1 MRPYQKE
8 YIENMREIA
17 ALTARKDPEGMTLEE
32 YASRMRRDEAAA
44 WEKVGRNMA
53 LLREGLFHA
62 LDHLFEADGEELR
75 ELEEFASH
83 LMGGRETQ
91 DEGVFRLIHQ
101 ALLSLARQR
110 RDRRAMIR
118 ELYWLGMGRY
128 WLYSKLVC
136 LPLEAVEKYA
146 SRMRLCFTEAAAYL
160 KYFDEIEDTETRG
173 YILRSRANMSL
184 GGFKSPGE
192 KIRLVRETLC
202 VMQDA
207 SYRETEPDLP
217 WDRYLYMTHQQM
229 ASSVSYSKE
238 HVMSSEDMASIMESA
253 YIVYHRRLEEA
264 AAAGEPAPLRWAF
277 PYYAM
282 EYYCGIYDMDH
293 LMARVEKLLD
303 RADPADHSPEGMYGI
318 LSLPAFYCQYL
329 EQNPERIPARASYVE
344 ALYRRAMDYADAFPT
359 KEDEKL
365 SLYLRQLSFTYI
377 ETEGGVP
384 YGEYLQKLLLRFA
397 PEVYLHSR
405 MVGEAARAL
414 CGLIMEEEPS
424 FFDDVVK
431 FRRMDDPGA
440 KRRQVLEDAMTC
452 GLLHDVGKISFLE
465 LYTRTARQ
473 WFEEE
478 YEVTRLHTTAGHLLL
493 SERASTKRFAPIAL
507 GHHAWYDGS
516 NHGYPEEYR
525 RLECPCRQMVD
536 VIGLVDWLENVSHSA
551 QAYTGMEMGF
561 DEAVEEAISLE
572 GRRFSPMLTARLRD
586 KRVAALIRE
595 AFETGRSE
603 AYRRMYERGNDERIP
618 GAGQ

>member
-8 YIENMREIA
+8 YIENIREIA
-17 ALTARKDPEGMTLEE
+17 ALTARKDPDGLTLEAYE
-32 YASRMRRDEAAA
+32 ARMRRDEAAA
-44 WEKVGRNMA
+44 WEKVGRNMT
-53 LLREGLFHA
+53 LLREGLFST
-62 LDHLFEADGEELR
+62 LDHLFDADRETLE
-75 ELEEFASH
+75 ELEEFATH
-83 LMGGRETQ
+83 LMGGKETQ
-91 DEGVFRLIHQ
+91 DEGVFRLIHR
-101 ALLSLARQR
+101 ALLSLARQKG
-110 RDRRAMIR
+110 DRYGMIR
-118 ELYWLGMGRY
+118 ELYWLGMGYY
-128 WLYSKLVC
+128 WLYSKLVG
-136 LPLEAVEKYA
+136 LPLEVTEKYA
-146 SRMRLCFTEAAAYL
+146 NQMRLSFTEAAAYL
-160 KYFDEIEDTETRG
+160 KYFEEIEDTETRG
-173 YILRSRANMSL
+173 YMLRSRANMSL
-184 GGFKSPGE
+184 GSFKSSGE
-192 KIRLVRETLC
+192 KIRLVRDTLC
-202 VMQDA
+202 IMQDET
-207 SYRETEPDLP
+207 YRQTEPDLP
-217 WDRYLYMTHQQM
+217 WERYLYMTHQQM

-238 HVMSSEDMASIMESA
+238 QVMSPEDMAWIMESA
-253 YIVYHRRLEEA
+253 YIVYHQRLEEA
-264 AAAGEPAPLRWAF
+264 AASGGHTPLRWAF

-293 LMARVEKLLD
+293 LMARIEKLMD
-303 RADPADHSPEGMYGI
+303 QADPADVSPDGMYGI

-329 EQNPERIPARASYVE
+329 EQNPERIPAKASYLE
-344 ALYRRAMDYADAFPT
+344 GLYQRALEYAGRFPAQ
-359 KEDEKL
+359 EDEKL

-377 ETEGGVP
+377 ETQGGVP
-384 YGEYLQKLLLRFA
+384 YGVYLQKLLLRFA
-397 PEVYLHSR
+397 PEAYLHSR

-414 CGLIMEEEPS
+414 CGLIMEEEPT

-431 FRRMDDPGA
+431 FRQIDDPEA
-440 KRRQVLEDAMTC
+440 KRRQVLDDAMTC

-465 LYTRTARQ
+465 LYSRTARQ

-516 NHGYPEEYR
+516 SHGYPEAYR

-586 KRVAALIRE
+586 KQVAALIWD
-595 AFETGRSE
+595 AFERGRKE
-603 AYRRMYERGNDERIP
+603 AYRRMYYQKDD
-618 GAGQ
+618 

>member
-8 YIENMREIA
+8 YIENIREIA
-17 ALTARKDPEGMTLEE
+17 ALTARKDPDGLTLEAYE
-32 YASRMRRDEAAA
+32 ARMRRDEAAA
-44 WEKVGRNMA
+44 WEKVGRNMT
-53 LLREGLFHA
+53 LLREGLFST
-62 LDHLFEADGEELR
+62 LDHLFDADRKTLE
-75 ELEEFASH
+75 ELEEFATH
-83 LMGGRETQ
+83 LMGGKETQ
-91 DEGVFRLIHQ
+91 DEGVFRLIHR
-101 ALLSLARQR
+101 ALLSLARQKG
-110 RDRRAMIR
+110 DRYGMIR
-118 ELYWLGMGRY
+118 ELYWLGMGYY
-128 WLYSKLVC
+128 WLYSKLVG
-136 LPLEAVEKYA
+136 LPLEVTEKYA
-146 SRMRLCFTEAAAYL
+146 NQMRLSFTEAAAYL
-160 KYFDEIEDTETRG
+160 KYFEEIEDTETRG
-173 YILRSRANMSL
+173 YMLRSRANMSL
-184 GGFKSPGE
+184 GSFKSSGE
-192 KIRLVRETLC
+192 KIRLVRDTLC
-202 VMQDA
+202 IMQDET
-207 SYRETEPDLP
+207 YRQTEPDLP
-217 WDRYLYMTHQQM
+217 WERYLYMTHQQM

-238 HVMSSEDMASIMESA
+238 QVMSPEDMAWIMESA
-253 YIVYHRRLEEA
+253 YIVYHQRLEEA
-264 AAAGEPAPLRWAF
+264 AASGGHTPLRWAF

-293 LMARVEKLLD
+293 LMARIEKLMD
-303 RADPADHSPEGMYGI
+303 QADPADVSPDGMYGI

-329 EQNPERIPARASYVE
+329 EQNPERIPAKASYLE
-344 ALYRRAMDYADAFPT
+344 GLYQRALEYAGRFPAQ
-359 KEDEKL
+359 EDEKL

-377 ETEGGVP
+377 ETQGGVP
-384 YGEYLQKLLLRFA
+384 YGVYLQKLLLRFA
-397 PEVYLHSR
+397 PEAYLHSR

-414 CGLIMEEEPS
+414 CGLIMEEEPT

-431 FRRMDDPGA
+431 FRQIDDPEA
-440 KRRQVLEDAMTC
+440 KRRQVLDDAMTC

-465 LYTRTARQ
+465 LYSRTARQ

-516 NHGYPEEYR
+516 SHGYPEAYR

-586 KRVAALIRE
+586 KQVAALIWD
-595 AFETGRSE
+595 AFERGRKE
-603 AYRRMYERGNDERIP
+603 AYRRMYYQKDD
-618 GAGQ
+618 

>member
-8 YIENMREIA
+8 YIENIREIA
-17 ALTARKDPEGMTLEE
+17 ALTARKDPDGLTLEAYE
-32 YASRMRRDEAAA
+32 ARMRRDEAAA
-44 WEKVGRNMA
+44 WEKVGRNMT
-53 LLREGLFHA
+53 LLREGLFST
-62 LDHLFEADGEELR
+62 LDHLFDADRETLE
-75 ELEEFASH
+75 ELEEFATY
-83 LMGGRETQ
+83 LMGGKETQ
-91 DEGVFRLIHQ
+91 DEGVFRLIHR
-101 ALLSLARQR
+101 ALLSLARQKG
-110 RDRRAMIR
+110 DRCGMIR
-118 ELYWLGMGRY
+118 ELYWLGMGYY
-128 WLYSKLVC
+128 WLYSKLVG
-136 LPLEAVEKYA
+136 LPLEVTEKYA
-146 SRMRLCFTEAAAYL
+146 NQMRLSFTEAAAYL
-160 KYFDEIEDTETRG
+160 KYFEEIEDTETRG
-173 YILRSRANMSL
+173 YMLRSRANMSL
-184 GGFKSPGE
+184 GSFKSSGE
-192 KIRLVRETLC
+192 KIRLVRDTLC
-202 VMQDA
+202 IMQDE
-207 SYRETEPDLP
+207 SYRQTEPDLP
-217 WDRYLYMTHQQM
+217 WERYLYMTHQQM

-238 HVMSSEDMASIMESA
+238 QVMSPEDMAWIMESA
-253 YIVYHRRLEEA
+253 YIVYHQRLEEVA
-264 AAAGEPAPLRWAF
+264 ASGGHTPLRWAF

-293 LMARVEKLLD
+293 LMARIEKLMD
-303 RADPADHSPEGMYGI
+303 QADPADVSPDGMYGI

-329 EQNPERIPARASYVE
+329 EQNPERIPAKASYLE
-344 ALYRRAMDYADAFPT
+344 GLYQRALEYAGRFPAQ
-359 KEDEKL
+359 EDEKL

-377 ETEGGVP
+377 ETQGGVP
-384 YGEYLQKLLLRFA
+384 YGVYLQKLLLRFA
-397 PEVYLHSR
+397 PEAYLHSR

-414 CGLIMEEEPS
+414 CGLIMEEEPT

-431 FRRMDDPGA
+431 FRQIDDPEA
-440 KRRQVLEDAMTC
+440 KRRQVLDDAMTC

-465 LYTRTARQ
+465 LYSRTARQ

-516 NHGYPEEYR
+516 SHGYPEAYR

-586 KRVAALIRE
+586 KQVAALIWD
-595 AFETGRSE
+595 AFERGRKE
-603 AYRRMYERGNDERIP
+603 AYRRMYYQKDD
-618 GAGQ
+618 

>member
-8 YIENMREIA
+8 YIENIREIA
-17 ALTARKDPEGMTLEE
+17 ALTARKDPDGLTLEAYE
-32 YASRMRRDEAAA
+32 ARMRRDEAAA
-44 WEKVGRNMA
+44 WEKVGRNMT
-53 LLREGLFHA
+53 LLREGLFST
-62 LDHLFEADGEELR
+62 LDHLFDADRETLE
-75 ELEEFASH
+75 ELEEFATY
-83 LMGGRETQ
+83 LMGGKETQ
-91 DEGVFRLIHQ
+91 DEGVFRLIHR
-101 ALLSLARQR
+101 ALLSLARQKG
-110 RDRRAMIR
+110 DRCGMIR
-118 ELYWLGMGRY
+118 ELYWLGMGYY
-128 WLYSKLVC
+128 WLYSKLVG
-136 LPLEAVEKYA
+136 LPLEVTEKYA
-146 SRMRLCFTEAAAYL
+146 NQMRLSFTEAAAYL
-160 KYFDEIEDTETRG
+160 KYFEEIEDTETRG
-173 YILRSRANMSL
+173 YMLRSRANMSL
-184 GGFKSPGE
+184 GSFKSSGE
-192 KIRLVRETLC
+192 KIRLVRDTLC
-202 VMQDA
+202 IMQDE
-207 SYRETEPDLP
+207 SYRQTEPDLP
-217 WDRYLYMTHQQM
+217 WERDLYMTHQQM

-238 HVMSSEDMASIMESA
+238 QVMSPEDMAWIMESA
-253 YIVYHRRLEEA
+253 YIVYHQRLEEA
-264 AAAGEPAPLRWAF
+264 AASGGHTPLRWAF

-293 LMARVEKLLD
+293 LMARIEKLMD
-303 RADPADHSPEGMYGI
+303 QADPADVSPDGMYGI

-329 EQNPERIPARASYVE
+329 EQNPERIPAKASYLE
-344 ALYRRAMDYADAFPT
+344 GLYQRALEYAGRFPAQ
-359 KEDEKL
+359 EDEKL

-377 ETEGGVP
+377 ETQGGVP
-384 YGEYLQKLLLRFA
+384 YGVYLQKLLLRFA
-397 PEVYLHSR
+397 PEAYLHSR

-414 CGLIMEEEPS
+414 CGLIMEEEPT

-431 FRRMDDPGA
+431 FRQIDDPEA
-440 KRRQVLEDAMTC
+440 KRRQVLDDAMTC

-465 LYTRTARQ
+465 LYSRTARQ

-516 NHGYPEEYR
+516 SHGYPEAYR

-586 KRVAALIRE
+586 KQVAALIWD
-595 AFETGRSE
+595 AFERGRKE
-603 AYRRMYERGNDERIP
+603 AYRRMYYQKDD
-618 GAGQ
+618 

>member
-8 YIENMREIA
+8 YIENIREIA
-17 ALTARKDPEGMTLEE
+17 ALTARKDPDGLTLEAYE
-32 YASRMRRDEAAA
+32 ARMRRDEVAA
-44 WEKVGRNMA
+44 WEKVGRNMT
-53 LLREGLFHA
+53 LLREGLFST
-62 LDHLFEADGEELR
+62 LDHLFDADR
-75 ELEEFASH
+75 ETLEEFATH
-83 LMGGRETQ
+83 LMGGKETQ
-91 DEGVFRLIHQ
+91 DEGVFRLIHR
-101 ALLSLARQR
+101 ALLSLARQKG
-110 RDRRAMIR
+110 DRCGMIR
-118 ELYWLGMGRY
+118 ELYWLGMGYY
-128 WLYSKLVC
+128 WLYSKLVG
-136 LPLEAVEKYA
+136 LPLEVTEKYA
-146 SRMRLCFTEAAAYL
+146 NQMRLSFTEAAAYL
-160 KYFDEIEDTETRG
+160 KYFEEIEDTETRG
-173 YILRSRANMSL
+173 YMLRSRANMSL
-184 GGFKSPGE
+184 GSFKSSGE
-192 KIRLVRETLC
+192 KIRLVRDTLC
-202 VMQDA
+202 IMQDE
-207 SYRETEPDLP
+207 SYRQTEPDLP
-217 WDRYLYMTHQQM
+217 WERYLYMTHQQM

-238 HVMSSEDMASIMESA
+238 QVMSPEDMAWIMESA
-253 YIVYHRRLEEA
+253 YIVYHQRLEEA
-264 AAAGEPAPLRWAF
+264 VASGGHTPLRWAF

-293 LMARVEKLLD
+293 LMARIEKLMD
-303 RADPADHSPEGMYGI
+303 QADPADVSPDGMYGI

-329 EQNPERIPARASYVE
+329 EQNPERIPAKASYLE
-344 ALYRRAMDYADAFPT
+344 GLYQRALEYAGRFPAQ
-359 KEDEKL
+359 EDEKL

-377 ETEGGVP
+377 ETQGGVP
-384 YGEYLQKLLLRFA
+384 YGVYLQKLLLRFA
-397 PEVYLHSR
+397 PEAYLHSR

-414 CGLIMEEEPS
+414 CGLIMEEEPT

-431 FRRMDDPGA
+431 FRQIDDPEA
-440 KRRQVLEDAMTC
+440 KRRQVLDDAMTC

-465 LYTRTARQ
+465 LYSRTARQ

-516 NHGYPEEYR
+516 SHGYPEAYR

-586 KRVAALIRE
+586 KQVAALIWD
-595 AFETGRSE
+595 AFERGRKE
-603 AYRRMYERGNDERIP
+603 AYRRMYYQKD
-618 GAGQ
+618 A

>member
-8 YIENMREIA
+8 YIENIREIA
-17 ALTARKDPEGMTLEE
+17 ALTARKDPDGLTLEAYE
-32 YASRMRRDEAAA
+32 ARMRRDEAAA
-44 WEKVGRNMA
+44 WEKVGRNMT
-53 LLREGLFHA
+53 LLREGLFST
-62 LDHLFEADGEELR
+62 LDHLFDADRETLE
-75 ELEEFASH
+75 ELEEFATY
-83 LMGGRETQ
+83 LMGGKETQ
-91 DEGVFRLIHQ
+91 DEGVFRLIHR
-101 ALLSLARQR
+101 ALLSLARQKG
-110 RDRRAMIR
+110 DRCGMIR
-118 ELYWLGMGRY
+118 ELYWLGMGYY
-128 WLYSKLVC
+128 WLYSKLVG
-136 LPLEAVEKYA
+136 LPLEVTEKYA
-146 SRMRLCFTEAAAYL
+146 NQMRLSFTEAAAYL
-160 KYFDEIEDTETRG
+160 KYFEEIEDTETRG
-173 YILRSRANMSL
+173 YMLRSRANMSL
-184 GGFKSPGE
+184 GSFKSSGE
-192 KIRLVRETLC
+192 KIRLVRDTLC
-202 VMQDA
+202 IMQDE
-207 SYRETEPDLP
+207 SYRQTEPDLP
-217 WDRYLYMTHQQM
+217 WERYLYMTHQQM

-238 HVMSSEDMASIMESA
+238 QVMSPEDMAWIMESA
-253 YIVYHRRLEEA
+253 YIVYHQRLEEA
-264 AAAGEPAPLRWAF
+264 AASGGHTPLRWAF

-293 LMARVEKLLD
+293 LMARIEKLMD
-303 RADPADHSPEGMYGI
+303 QADPADVSPDGMYGI

-329 EQNPERIPARASYVE
+329 EQNPERIPAKASYLE
-344 ALYRRAMDYADAFPT
+344 GLYQRALEYAGRFPAQ
-359 KEDEKL
+359 EDEKL

-377 ETEGGVP
+377 ETQGGVP
-384 YGEYLQKLLLRFA
+384 YGVYLQKLLLRFA
-397 PEVYLHSR
+397 PEAYLHSR

-414 CGLIMEEEPS
+414 CGLIMEEEPT

-431 FRRMDDPGA
+431 FRQIDDPEA
-440 KRRQVLEDAMTC
+440 KRRQVLDDAMTC

-465 LYTRTARQ
+465 LYSRTARQ

-516 NHGYPEEYR
+516 SHGYPEAYR

-586 KRVAALIRE
+586 KQVAALIWD
-595 AFETGRSE
+595 AFERGRKE
-603 AYRRMYERGNDERIP
+603 AYRRMYYQKDD
-618 GAGQ
+618 

>member
-8 YIENMREIA
+8 YIENIREIA
-17 ALTARKDPEGMTLEE
+17 ALTARKDPDGLTLEAYE
-32 YASRMRRDEAAA
+32 ARMRRDEAAA
-44 WEKVGRNMA
+44 WEKVGRNMT
-53 LLREGLFHA
+53 LLREGLFST
-62 LDHLFEADGEELR
+62 LDHLFDADRETLE
-75 ELEEFASH
+75 ELEEFATH
-83 LMGGRETQ
+83 LMGGKETQ
-91 DEGVFRLIHQ
+91 DEGVFRLIHR
-101 ALLSLARQR
+101 ALLSLARQKG
-110 RDRRAMIR
+110 DRCGMIR
-118 ELYWLGMGRY
+118 ELYWLGMGYY
-128 WLYSKLVC
+128 WLYSKLVG
-136 LPLEAVEKYA
+136 LPLEVTEKYA
-146 SRMRLCFTEAAAYL
+146 NQMRLSFTEAAAYL
-160 KYFDEIEDTETRG
+160 KYFEEIEDTETRG
-173 YILRSRANMSL
+173 YMLRSRANMSL
-184 GGFKSPGE
+184 GSFKSSGE
-192 KIRLVRETLC
+192 KIRLVRDTLC
-202 VMQDA
+202 IMQDE
-207 SYRETEPDLP
+207 SYRQTEPDLP
-217 WDRYLYMTHQQM
+217 WERYLYMTHQQM

-238 HVMSSEDMASIMESA
+238 QVMSPEDMAWIMESA
-253 YIVYHRRLEEA
+253 YIVYHQRLEEA
-264 AAAGEPAPLRWAF
+264 AASGGHTPLRWAF

-293 LMARVEKLLD
+293 LMARIEKLMD
-303 RADPADHSPEGMYGI
+303 QADPADVSPDGMYGI

-329 EQNPERIPARASYVE
+329 EQNPERIPAKASYLE
-344 ALYRRAMDYADAFPT
+344 GLYRRALEYAGRFPAQ
-359 KEDEKL
+359 EDEKL

-377 ETEGGVP
+377 ETQGGVP
-384 YGEYLQKLLLRFA
+384 YGVYLQKLLLRFA
-397 PEVYLHSR
+397 PEAYLHSR

-414 CGLIMEEEPS
+414 CGLIMEEEPT

-431 FRRMDDPGA
+431 FRQIDDPEA
-440 KRRQVLEDAMTC
+440 KRRQVLDDAMTC

-465 LYTRTARQ
+465 LYSRTARQ

-516 NHGYPEEYR
+516 SHGYQEAYR

-586 KRVAALIRE
+586 KQVAALIWD
-595 AFETGRSE
+595 AFERGRKE
-603 AYRRMYERGNDERIP
+603 AYRRMYYQKDD
-618 GAGQ
+618 

>member
-8 YIENMREIA
+8 YIENIREIA
-17 ALTARKDPEGMTLEE
+17 ALTARKDPDGLTLEAYE
-32 YASRMRRDEAAA
+32 ARMRRDEAAA
-44 WEKVGRNMA
+44 WEKVGRNMT
-53 LLREGLFHA
+53 LLREGLFST
-62 LDHLFEADGEELR
+62 LDHLFDADRETLE
-75 ELEEFASH
+75 ELEEFATH
-83 LMGGRETQ
+83 LMGGKETQ
-91 DEGVFRLIHQ
+91 DEGVFRLIHR
-101 ALLSLARQR
+101 ALLSLARQKG
-110 RDRRAMIR
+110 DRYGMIR
-118 ELYWLGMGRY
+118 ELYWLGMGYY
-128 WLYSKLVC
+128 WLYSKLVG
-136 LPLEAVEKYA
+136 LPLEVTEKYA
-146 SRMRLCFTEAAAYL
+146 NQMRLNFTEAAAYL
-160 KYFDEIEDTETRG
+160 KYFEEIEDTETR
-173 YILRSRANMSL
+173 ANMSL
-184 GGFKSPGE
+184 GSFKSSGE
-192 KIRLVRETLC
+192 KIRLVRDTLC
-202 VMQDA
+202 IMQDE
-207 SYRETEPDLP
+207 SYRQTEPDLP
-217 WDRYLYMTHQQM
+217 WERYLYMTHQQM

-238 HVMSSEDMASIMESA
+238 QIMSSDDMAWIMESA
-253 YIVYHRRLEEA
+253 YIVYHQRLEEA
-264 AAAGEPAPLRWAF
+264 AANGGHTPLRWAF

-293 LMARVEKLLD
+293 LMARIEKLMD
-303 RADPADHSPEGMYGI
+303 QADPADVSPDGMYGI

-329 EQNPERIPARASYVE
+329 EQNPERIPAKASYLE
-344 ALYRRAMDYADAFPT
+344 GLYQRALEYAGRFPAQ
-359 KEDEKL
+359 EDEKL

-377 ETEGGVP
+377 ETKGGVP
-384 YGEYLQKLLLRFA
+384 YGVYLQKLLLRFA
-397 PEVYLHSR
+397 PEAYLHSR

-414 CGLIMEEEPS
+414 CGLIMEEEPT

-431 FRRMDDPGA
+431 FRQIDDPEA
-440 KRRQVLEDAMTC
+440 KRRQVLDDAMTC

-465 LYTRTARQ
+465 LYSRTARQ

-516 NHGYPEEYR
+516 SHGYPEAYR

-586 KRVAALIRE
+586 KQVAALIWD
-595 AFETGRSE
+595 AFERGRKE
-603 AYRRMYERGNDERIP
+603 AYRRMYYQKDD
-618 GAGQ
+618 

>member
-8 YIENMREIA
+8 YIENIREIA
-17 ALTARKDPEGMTLEE
+17 ALTARKDPDGLTLEAYE
-32 YASRMRRDEAAA
+32 ARMRRDEAAA

-53 LLREGLFHA
+53 LLREGLFST
-62 LDHLFEADGEELR
+62 LDHLFEADQETLE

-83 LMGGRETQ
+83 LMGGKETQ
-91 DEGVFRLIHQ
+91 DEGVFRLIHR
-101 ALLSLARQR
+101 ALLSLARQKG
-110 RDRRAMIR
+110 DRRGMIR
-118 ELYWLGMGRY
+118 ELYWLGMGYY
-128 WLYSKLVC
+128 WLYSKLVG
-136 LPLEAVEKYA
+136 LPLETVEKYA
-146 SRMRLCFTEAAAYL
+146 NQMRLNFTEAAAYL
-160 KYFDEIEDTETRG
+160 KYFEEIEDTETRG
-173 YILRSRANMSL
+173 YMLRSRANMSL
-184 GGFKSPGE
+184 GSFKSSGE
-192 KIRLVRETLC
+192 KIRLVRDTLC
-202 VMQDA
+202 IMQDE
-207 SYRETEPDLP
+207 SYRQTEPDLP
-217 WDRYLYMTHQQM
+217 WERYLYMTHQQM

-238 HVMSSEDMASIMESA
+238 QVMSPEDMAWIMESA
-253 YIVYHRRLEEA
+253 YIVYHQRLEEA
-264 AAAGEPAPLRWAF
+264 AASGGHTPLRWAF

-293 LMARVEKLLD
+293 LMARIEKLMD
-303 RADPADHSPEGMYGI
+303 QADPADVSPDGMYGI

-329 EQNPERIPARASYVE
+329 EQNPERIPAKASYLE
-344 ALYRRAMDYADAFPT
+344 GLYRRALEYAGRFPAQ
-359 KEDEKL
+359 EDEKL

-377 ETEGGVP
+377 ETQGGVP
-384 YGEYLQKLLLRFA
+384 YGVYLQKLLLRFA
-397 PEVYLHSR
+397 PEAYLHSR

-414 CGLIMEEEPS
+414 CGLIMEEEPT

-431 FRRMDDPGA
+431 FQQIDDPEA
-440 KRRQVLEDAMTC
+440 KRRQVLDDAMTC

-465 LYTRTARQ
+465 LYSRTARQ

-478 YEVTRLHTTAGHLLL
+478 YEATRLHTTAGHLLL

-516 NHGYPEEYR
+516 SHGYPEAYR

-586 KRVAALIRE
+586 KQVAALIWD
-595 AFETGRSE
+595 AFERGRKE
-603 AYRRMYERGNDERIP
+603 AYRRMYYQKDD
-618 GAGQ
+618 

>member
-8 YIENMREIA
+8 YIENIREIA
-17 ALTARKDPEGMTLEE
+17 ALTARKDPDGLTLEAYE
-32 YASRMRRDEAAA
+32 ARMRRDEAAA
-44 WEKVGRNMA
+44 WEKVGRNMT
-53 LLREGLFHA
+53 LLREGLFST
-62 LDHLFEADGEELR
+62 LDHLFDADRETLE
-75 ELEEFASH
+75 ELEEFATH
-83 LMGGRETQ
+83 LMGGKETQ
-91 DEGVFRLIHQ
+91 DEGVFRLIHR
-101 ALLSLARQR
+101 ALLSLARQKG
-110 RDRRAMIR
+110 DRCGMIR
-118 ELYWLGMGRY
+118 ELYWLGMGYY
-128 WLYSKLVC
+128 WLYSKLVG
-136 LPLEAVEKYA
+136 LPLEVTEKYA
-146 SRMRLCFTEAAAYL
+146 NQMRLSFTEAAAYL
-160 KYFDEIEDTETRG
+160 KYFEEIEDTETRG
-173 YILRSRANMSL
+173 YMLRSRANMSL
-184 GGFKSPGE
+184 GSFKSSGE
-192 KIRLVRETLC
+192 KIRLVRDTLC
-202 VMQDA
+202 IMQDE
-207 SYRETEPDLP
+207 SYRQTEPDLP
-217 WDRYLYMTHQQM
+217 WERYLYMTHQQM

-238 HVMSSEDMASIMESA
+238 QVMSPEDMAWIMESA
-253 YIVYHRRLEEA
+253 YIVYHQRLEEA
-264 AAAGEPAPLRWAF
+264 AASGGHTPLRWAF

-293 LMARVEKLLD
+293 LMARIEKLMD
-303 RADPADHSPEGMYGI
+303 QADPADVSPDGMYGI

-329 EQNPERIPARASYVE
+329 EQNPERIPAKASYLE
-344 ALYRRAMDYADAFPT
+344 GLYQRALEYAGRFPAQ
-359 KEDEKL
+359 EDEKL

-377 ETEGGVP
+377 ETQGGVP
-384 YGEYLQKLLLRFA
+384 YGVYLQKLLLRFA
-397 PEVYLHSR
+397 PEAYLHSR

-414 CGLIMEEEPS
+414 CGLIMEEEPT

-431 FRRMDDPGA
+431 FRQIDDPEA
-440 KRRQVLEDAMTC
+440 KRRQVLDDAMTC

-465 LYTRTARQ
+465 LYSRTARQ

-516 NHGYPEEYR
+516 SHGYPEAYR

-586 KRVAALIRE
+586 KQVAALIWD
-595 AFETGRSE
+595 AFERGRKE
-603 AYRRMYERGNDERIP
+603 AYRRMYYQKD
-618 GAGQ
+618 A

>member
-8 YIENMREIA
+8 YIENIREIA
-17 ALTARKDPEGMTLEE
+17 ALTARKDPDGLTLEAYE
-32 YASRMRRDEAAA
+32 ARMRRDEAAA
-44 WEKVGRNMA
+44 WEKVGRNMT
-53 LLREGLFHA
+53 LLREGLFST
-62 LDHLFEADGEELR
+62 LDHLFDADRETLE
-75 ELEEFASH
+75 ELEEFATY
-83 LMGGRETQ
+83 LMGGKETQ
-91 DEGVFRLIHQ
+91 DEGVFRLIHR
-101 ALLSLARQR
+101 ALLSLARQKG
-110 RDRRAMIR
+110 DRCGMIR
-118 ELYWLGMGRY
+118 ELYWLGMGYY
-128 WLYSKLVC
+128 WLYSKLVG
-136 LPLEAVEKYA
+136 LPLESVEKYA
-146 SRMRLCFTEAAAYL
+146 NQMRLNFTEAAAYL
-160 KYFDEIEDTETRG
+160 KYFEEIEDTETRG
-173 YILRSRANMSL
+173 YMLRSRANMSL
-184 GGFKSPGE
+184 GSFKSSGE
-192 KIRLVRETLC
+192 KIRLVRDTLC
-202 VMQDA
+202 IMQDE
-207 SYRETEPDLP
+207 SYRQTEPDLP
-217 WDRYLYMTHQQM
+217 WERYLYMTHQQM

-238 HVMSSEDMASIMESA
+238 QVMSPEDMAWIMESA
-253 YIVYHRRLEEA
+253 YIVYHQRLEEA
-264 AAAGEPAPLRWAF
+264 AASGGHTPLRWAF

-293 LMARVEKLLD
+293 LMARIEKLMD
-303 RADPADHSPEGMYGI
+303 QADPADVSPDGMYGI

-329 EQNPERIPARASYVE
+329 EQNPERIPAKASYLE
-344 ALYRRAMDYADAFPT
+344 GLYQRALEYAGRFPAQ
-359 KEDEKL
+359 EDEKL

-377 ETEGGVP
+377 ETQGGVP
-384 YGEYLQKLLLRFA
+384 YGVYLQKLLLRFA
-397 PEVYLHSR
+397 PEAYLHSR

-414 CGLIMEEEPS
+414 CGLIMEEEPT

-431 FRRMDDPGA
+431 FQQIDNPEA
-440 KRRQVLEDAMTC
+440 KRRQVLDDAMTC

-465 LYTRTARQ
+465 LYSRTARQ

-516 NHGYPEEYR
+516 SHGYPEAYR

-586 KRVAALIRE
+586 KQVAALIWD
-595 AFETGRSE
+595 AFERGRKE
-603 AYRRMYERGNDERIP
+603 AYRRMYYQKDD
-618 GAGQ
+618 Q

>member
-8 YIENMREIA
+8 YIENIREIA
-17 ALTARKDPEGMTLEE
+17 ALTARKDPDGLTLEAYE
-32 YASRMRRDEAAA
+32 ARMRRDEAAA
-44 WEKVGRNMA
+44 WEKVGRNMT
-53 LLREGLFHA
+53 LLREGLFST
-62 LDHLFEADGEELR
+62 LDHLFDADRETLE
-75 ELEEFASH
+75 ELEEFATH
-83 LMGGRETQ
+83 LMGGKETQ
-91 DEGVFRLIHQ
+91 DEGVFRLIHR
-101 ALLSLARQR
+101 ALLSLARQKG
-110 RDRRAMIR
+110 DRCGMIR
-118 ELYWLGMGRY
+118 ELYWLGMGYY
-128 WLYSKLVC
+128 WLYSKLVG
-136 LPLEAVEKYA
+136 LPLEVTEKYA
-146 SRMRLCFTEAAAYL
+146 NQMRLSFTEAAAYL
-160 KYFDEIEDTETRG
+160 KYFEEIEDTETRG
-173 YILRSRANMSL
+173 YMLRSRANMSL
-184 GGFKSPGE
+184 GSFKSSGE
-192 KIRLVRETLC
+192 KIRLVRDTLC
-202 VMQDA
+202 IMQDK
-207 SYRETEPDLP
+207 SYRQTEPDLP
-217 WDRYLYMTHQQM
+217 WERYLYMTHQQM

-238 HVMSSEDMASIMESA
+238 QVMSPEDMAWIMESA
-253 YIVYHRRLEEA
+253 YIVYHQRLEEA
-264 AAAGEPAPLRWAF
+264 AASGGHTPLRWAF

-293 LMARVEKLLD
+293 LMARIEKLMD
-303 RADPADHSPEGMYGI
+303 QADPADVSPDGMYGI

-329 EQNPERIPARASYVE
+329 EQNPERIPAKASYLE
-344 ALYRRAMDYADAFPT
+344 GLYQRALEYAGRFPAQ
-359 KEDEKL
+359 EDEKL

-377 ETEGGVP
+377 ETQGGVP
-384 YGEYLQKLLLRFA
+384 YGVYLQKLLLRFA
-397 PEVYLHSR
+397 PEAYLHSR

-414 CGLIMEEEPS
+414 CGLIMEEEPT

-431 FRRMDDPGA
+431 FRQIDDPEA
-440 KRRQVLEDAMTC
+440 KRRQVLDDAMTC

-465 LYTRTARQ
+465 LYSRTARQ

-516 NHGYPEEYR
+516 SHGYPEAYR

-586 KRVAALIRE
+586 KQVAALIWD
-595 AFETGRSE
+595 AFERGRKE
-603 AYRRMYERGNDERIP
+603 AYRRMYYQKDD
-618 GAGQ
+618 

>member
-8 YIENMREIA
+8 YIENIREIA
-17 ALTARKDPEGMTLEE
+17 ALTARKDPDGLTLEAYE
-32 YASRMRRDEAAA
+32 ARMRRDEAAA
-44 WEKVGRNMA
+44 WEKVGRNMT
-53 LLREGLFHA
+53 LLREGLFST
-62 LDHLFEADGEELR
+62 LDHLFDADRETLE
-75 ELEEFASH
+75 ELEEFATH
-83 LMGGRETQ
+83 LMGGKETQ
-91 DEGVFRLIHQ
+91 DEGVFRLIHR
-101 ALLSLARQR
+101 ALLSLARQKG
-110 RDRRAMIR
+110 DRCGMIR
-118 ELYWLGMGRY
+118 ELYWLGMGYY
-128 WLYSKLVC
+128 WLYSKLVG
-136 LPLEAVEKYA
+136 LPLEVTEKYA
-146 SRMRLCFTEAAAYL
+146 NQMRLSFTEAAAYL
-160 KYFDEIEDTETRG
+160 KYFEEIEDTETRG
-173 YILRSRANMSL
+173 YMLRSRANMSL
-184 GGFKSPGE
+184 GSFKSSGE
-192 KIRLVRETLC
+192 KIRLVRDTLC
-202 VMQDA
+202 IMQDE
-207 SYRETEPDLP
+207 SYRQTEPDLP
-217 WDRYLYMTHQQM
+217 WERYLYMTHQQM

-238 HVMSSEDMASIMESA
+238 QVMSPEDMAWIMESA
-253 YIVYHRRLEEA
+253 YIVYHQRLEEA
-264 AAAGEPAPLRWAF
+264 AASGGHTPLRWAF

-293 LMARVEKLLD
+293 LMARIEKLMD
-303 RADPADHSPEGMYGI
+303 QADPADVSPDGMYGI

-329 EQNPERIPARASYVE
+329 EQNPERIPAKASYLE
-344 ALYRRAMDYADAFPT
+344 GLYQRALEYAGRFPAQ
-359 KEDEKL
+359 EDEKL

-377 ETEGGVP
+377 ETKGGVP
-384 YGEYLQKLLLRFA
+384 YGVYLQKLLLRFA
-397 PEVYLHSR
+397 PEAYLHSR

-414 CGLIMEEEPS
+414 CGLIMEEEPT

-431 FRRMDDPGA
+431 FRQIDDPEA
-440 KRRQVLEDAMTC
+440 KRRQVLDDAMTC

-465 LYTRTARQ
+465 LYSRTARQ

-516 NHGYPEEYR
+516 SHGYPEAYR

-586 KRVAALIRE
+586 KQVAALIWD
-595 AFETGRSE
+595 AFERGRKE
-603 AYRRMYERGNDERIP
+603 AYRRMYYQKDD
-618 GAGQ
+618 

>member
-8 YIENMREIA
+8 YIENIREIA
-17 ALTARKDPEGMTLEE
+17 ALTARKDPDGLTLEAYE
-32 YASRMRRDEAAA
+32 ARMRRDEVAA
-44 WEKVGRNMA
+44 WEKVGRNMT
-53 LLREGLFHA
+53 LLREGLFST
-62 LDHLFEADGEELR
+62 LDHLFDADRETLE
-75 ELEEFASH
+75 ELEEFATH
-83 LMGGRETQ
+83 LMGGKETQ
-91 DEGVFRLIHQ
+91 DEGVFRLIHR
-101 ALLSLARQR
+101 ALLSLARQKG
-110 RDRRAMIR
+110 DRCGMIR
-118 ELYWLGMGRY
+118 ELYWLGMGYY
-128 WLYSKLVC
+128 WLYSKLVG
-136 LPLEAVEKYA
+136 LPLEVTEKYA
-146 SRMRLCFTEAAAYL
+146 NQMRLSFTEAAAYL
-160 KYFDEIEDTETRG
+160 KYFEEIEDTETRG
-173 YILRSRANMSL
+173 YMLRSRANMSL
-184 GGFKSPGE
+184 GSFKSSGE
-192 KIRLVRETLC
+192 KIRLVRDTLC
-202 VMQDA
+202 IMQDE
-207 SYRETEPDLP
+207 SYRQTEPDLP
-217 WDRYLYMTHQQM
+217 WERYLYMTHQQM

-238 HVMSSEDMASIMESA
+238 QVMSPEDMAWIMESA
-253 YIVYHRRLEEA
+253 YIVYHQRLEEA
-264 AAAGEPAPLRWAF
+264 VASGGHTPLRWAF

-293 LMARVEKLLD
+293 LMARIEKLMD
-303 RADPADHSPEGMYGI
+303 QADPADVSPDGMYGI

-329 EQNPERIPARASYVE
+329 EQNPERIPAKASYLE
-344 ALYRRAMDYADAFPT
+344 GLYQRALEYAGRFPAQ
-359 KEDEKL
+359 EDEKL

-377 ETEGGVP
+377 ETQGGVP
-384 YGEYLQKLLLRFA
+384 YGVYLQKLLLRFA
-397 PEVYLHSR
+397 PEAYLHSR

-414 CGLIMEEEPS
+414 CGLIMEEEPT

-431 FRRMDDPGA
+431 FRQIDDPEA
-440 KRRQVLEDAMTC
+440 KRRQVLDDAMTC

-465 LYTRTARQ
+465 LYSRTARQ

-516 NHGYPEEYR
+516 SHGYPEAYR

-586 KRVAALIRE
+586 KQVAALIWD
-595 AFETGRSE
+595 AFERGRKE
-603 AYRRMYERGNDERIP
+603 AYRRMYYQKD
-618 GAGQ
+618 A

>member
-8 YIENMREIA
+8 YIENIREIA
-17 ALTARKDPEGMTLEE
+17 ALTARKDPDGLTLEAYE
-32 YASRMRRDEAAA
+32 ARMRRDEAAA
-44 WEKVGRNMA
+44 WEKVGRNMT
-53 LLREGLFHA
+53 LLREGLFST
-62 LDHLFEADGEELR
+62 LDHLFDADRETLE
-75 ELEEFASH
+75 ELEEFATY
-83 LMGGRETQ
+83 LMGGKETQ
-91 DEGVFRLIHQ
+91 DEGVFRLIHR
-101 ALLSLARQR
+101 ALLSLARQKG
-110 RDRRAMIR
+110 DRCGMIR
-118 ELYWLGMGRY
+118 ELYWLGMGYY
-128 WLYSKLVC
+128 WLYSKLVG
-136 LPLEAVEKYA
+136 LPLEVTEKYA
-146 SRMRLCFTEAAAYL
+146 NQMRLSFTEAAAYL
-160 KYFDEIEDTETRG
+160 KYFEEIEDTETRG
-173 YILRSRANMSL
+173 YMLRSRANMSL
-184 GGFKSPGE
+184 GSFKSSGE
-192 KIRLVRETLC
+192 KIRLVRDTLC
-202 VMQDA
+202 IMQDE
-207 SYRETEPDLP
+207 SYRQTEPDLP
-217 WDRYLYMTHQQM
+217 WERYLYMTHQQM

-238 HVMSSEDMASIMESA
+238 QVMSPEDMAWIMESA
-253 YIVYHRRLEEA
+253 YIVYHQRLEEA
-264 AAAGEPAPLRWAF
+264 AASGVHTPLRWAF

-293 LMARVEKLLD
+293 LMARIEKLMD
-303 RADPADHSPEGMYGI
+303 QADPADVSPDGMYGI

-329 EQNPERIPARASYVE
+329 EQNPERIPAKASYLE
-344 ALYRRAMDYADAFPT
+344 GLYQRALEYAGRFPAQ
-359 KEDEKL
+359 EDEKL

-377 ETEGGVP
+377 ETQGGVP
-384 YGEYLQKLLLRFA
+384 YGVYLQKLLLRFA
-397 PEVYLHSR
+397 PEAYLHSR

-414 CGLIMEEEPS
+414 CGLIMEEEPT

-431 FRRMDDPGA
+431 FRQIDDPEA
-440 KRRQVLEDAMTC
+440 KRRQVLDDAMTC

-465 LYTRTARQ
+465 LYSRTARQ

-516 NHGYPEEYR
+516 SHGYPEAYR

-586 KRVAALIRE
+586 KQVAALIWD
-595 AFETGRSE
+595 AFERGRKE
-603 AYRRMYERGNDERIP
+603 AYRRMYYQKDD
-618 GAGQ
+618 

>member
-8 YIENMREIA
+8 YIENIREIA
-17 ALTARKDPEGMTLEE
+17 ALTARKDPDGLTLEAYE
-32 YASRMRRDEAAA
+32 ARMRRDEAAA
-44 WEKVGRNMA
+44 WEKVERNMT
-53 LLREGLFHA
+53 LLREGLFST
-62 LDHLFEADGEELR
+62 LDHLFDADRETLE
-75 ELEEFASH
+75 ELEEFATH
-83 LMGGRETQ
+83 LMGGKETQ
-91 DEGVFRLIHQ
+91 DEGVFRLIHR
-101 ALLSLARQR
+101 ALLSLARQKG
-110 RDRRAMIR
+110 DRCGMIR
-118 ELYWLGMGRY
+118 ELYWLGMGYY
-128 WLYSKLVC
+128 WLYSKLVG
-136 LPLEAVEKYA
+136 LPLEVTEKYA
-146 SRMRLCFTEAAAYL
+146 NQMRLSFTEAAAYL
-160 KYFDEIEDTETRG
+160 KYFEEIEDTETRG
-173 YILRSRANMSL
+173 YMLRSRANMSL
-184 GGFKSPGE
+184 GSFKSSGE
-192 KIRLVRETLC
+192 KIRLVRDTLC
-202 VMQDA
+202 IMQDE
-207 SYRETEPDLP
+207 SYRQTEPDLP
-217 WDRYLYMTHQQM
+217 WERYLYMTHQQM

-238 HVMSSEDMASIMESA
+238 QVMSPEDMAWIMESA
-253 YIVYHRRLEEA
+253 YIVYHQRLEEA
-264 AAAGEPAPLRWAF
+264 AASGGHTPLRWAF

-293 LMARVEKLLD
+293 LMARIEKLMD
-303 RADPADHSPEGMYGI
+303 QADPADVSPDGMYGI

-329 EQNPERIPARASYVE
+329 EQNPERIPAKASYLE
-344 ALYRRAMDYADAFPT
+344 GLYQRALEYAGRFPAQ
-359 KEDEKL
+359 EDEKL

-377 ETEGGVP
+377 ETQGGVP
-384 YGEYLQKLLLRFA
+384 YGVYLQKLLLRFA
-397 PEVYLHSR
+397 PEAYLHSR

-414 CGLIMEEEPS
+414 CGLIMEEEPT

-431 FRRMDDPGA
+431 FRQIDDPEA
-440 KRRQVLEDAMTC
+440 KRRQVLDDAMTC

-465 LYTRTARQ
+465 LYSRTARQ

-516 NHGYPEEYR
+516 SHGYPEAYR

-586 KRVAALIRE
+586 KQVAALIWD
-595 AFETGRSE
+595 AFERGRKE
-603 AYRRMYERGNDERIP
+603 AYRRMYYQKDD
-618 GAGQ
+618 

>member
-8 YIENMREIA
+8 YIENIREIA
-17 ALTARKDPEGMTLEE
+17 ALTARKDPDGLTLEAYE
-32 YASRMRRDEAAA
+32 ARMRRDEAAA
-44 WEKVGRNMA
+44 WEKVGRNMT
-53 LLREGLFHA
+53 LLREGLFST
-62 LDHLFEADGEELR
+62 LDHLFDADRETLE
-75 ELEEFASH
+75 ELEEFATH
-83 LMGGRETQ
+83 LMGGKETQ
-91 DEGVFRLIHQ
+91 DEGVFRLIHR
-101 ALLSLARQR
+101 ALLSLARQKG
-110 RDRRAMIR
+110 DRCGMIR
-118 ELYWLGMGRY
+118 ELYWLGMGYY
-128 WLYSKLVC
+128 WLYSKLVG
-136 LPLEAVEKYA
+136 LPLEVTEKYA
-146 SRMRLCFTEAAAYL
+146 NQMRLSFTEAAAYL
-160 KYFDEIEDTETRG
+160 KYFEEIEDTETRG
-173 YILRSRANMSL
+173 YMLRSRANMSL
-184 GGFKSPGE
+184 GSFKSSGE
-192 KIRLVRETLC
+192 KIRLVRDTLC
-202 VMQDA
+202 IMQDE
-207 SYRETEPDLP
+207 SYRQTEPDLP
-217 WDRYLYMTHQQM
+217 WERYLYMTHQQM

-238 HVMSSEDMASIMESA
+238 QVMSPEDMAWIMESA
-253 YIVYHRRLEEA
+253 YIVYHQRLEEA
-264 AAAGEPAPLRWAF
+264 VASGGHTPLRWAF

-293 LMARVEKLLD
+293 LMARIEKLMD
-303 RADPADHSPEGMYGI
+303 QADPADVSPDGMYGI

-329 EQNPERIPARASYVE
+329 EQNPERIPAKASYLE
-344 ALYRRAMDYADAFPT
+344 GLYQRALEYAGRFPAQ
-359 KEDEKL
+359 EDEKL

-377 ETEGGVP
+377 ETQGGVP
-384 YGEYLQKLLLRFA
+384 YGVYLQKLLLRFA
-397 PEVYLHSR
+397 PEAYLHSR

-414 CGLIMEEEPS
+414 CGLIMEEEPT

-431 FRRMDDPGA
+431 FQQIDDPEA
-440 KRRQVLEDAMTC
+440 KCRQVLDDAMTC

-465 LYTRTARQ
+465 LYSRTARQ

-516 NHGYPEEYR
+516 SHGYPEAYR

-586 KRVAALIRE
+586 KQVAALIWD
-595 AFETGRSE
+595 AFERGRKE
-603 AYRRMYERGNDERIP
+603 AYRRMYYQKDD
-618 GAGQ
+618 

>member
-8 YIENMREIA
+8 YIENIREIA
-17 ALTARKDPEGMTLEE
+17 ALTARKDPDGLTLEAYE
-32 YASRMRRDEAAA
+32 ARMRRDEAAA
-44 WEKVGRNMA
+44 WEKVGRNMT
-53 LLREGLFHA
+53 LLREGLFST
-62 LDHLFEADGEELR
+62 LDHLFDADRETLE
-75 ELEEFASH
+75 ELEEFATH
-83 LMGGRETQ
+83 LMGGKETQ
-91 DEGVFRLIHQ
+91 DEGVFRLIHR
-101 ALLSLARQR
+101 ALLSLARQKG
-110 RDRRAMIR
+110 DRYGMIR
-118 ELYWLGMGRY
+118 ELYWLGMGYY
-128 WLYSKLVC
+128 WLYSKLVG
-136 LPLEAVEKYA
+136 LPLEVTEKYA
-146 SRMRLCFTEAAAYL
+146 NQMRLSFTEAAAYL
-160 KYFDEIEDTETRG
+160 KYFEEIEDTETRG
-173 YILRSRANMSL
+173 YMLRSRANMSL
-184 GGFKSPGE
+184 GSFKSSGE
-192 KIRLVRETLC
+192 KIRLVRDTLC
-202 VMQDA
+202 IMQDET
-207 SYRETEPDLP
+207 YRQTEPDLP
-217 WDRYLYMTHQQM
+217 WERYLYMTHQQM

-238 HVMSSEDMASIMESA
+238 QVMSPEDMAWIMESA
-253 YIVYHRRLEEA
+253 YIVYHQRLEEA
-264 AAAGEPAPLRWAF
+264 AASGGHTPLRWAF

-293 LMARVEKLLD
+293 LMARIEKLMD
-303 RADPADHSPEGMYGI
+303 QADPADVSPDGMYGI

-329 EQNPERIPARASYVE
+329 EQNPERIPAKASYLE
-344 ALYRRAMDYADAFPT
+344 GLYQRALEYAGRFPAQ
-359 KEDEKL
+359 EDEKL

-377 ETEGGVP
+377 ETQGGVP
-384 YGEYLQKLLLRFA
+384 YGVYLQKLLLRFA
-397 PEVYLHSR
+397 PEAYLHSR

-414 CGLIMEEEPS
+414 CGLIMEEEPT

-431 FRRMDDPGA
+431 FRQIDDPEA
-440 KRRQVLEDAMTC
+440 KRRQVLDDAMTC

-465 LYTRTARQ
+465 LYSRTARQ

-516 NHGYPEEYR
+516 SHGYPEAYR

-586 KRVAALIRE
+586 KQVAALIWD
-595 AFETGRSE
+595 AFERGRKE
-603 AYRRMYERGNDERIP
+603 AYRRMYYQKD
-618 GAGQ
+618 A

>member
-8 YIENMREIA
+8 YIENIREIA
-17 ALTARKDPEGMTLEE
+17 ALTARKDPDGLTLEAYE
-32 YASRMRRDEAAA
+32 ARMRRDEAAA
-44 WEKVGRNMA
+44 WEKVGRNMT
-53 LLREGLFHA
+53 LLREGLFST
-62 LDHLFEADGEELR
+62 LDHLFDADRKTLE
-75 ELEEFASH
+75 ELEEFATH
-83 LMGGRETQ
+83 LMGGKETQ
-91 DEGVFRLIHQ
+91 DEGVFRLIHR
-101 ALLSLARQR
+101 ALLSLARQKG
-110 RDRRAMIR
+110 DRYGMIR
-118 ELYWLGMGRY
+118 ELYWLGMGYY
-128 WLYSKLVC
+128 WLYSKLVG
-136 LPLEAVEKYA
+136 LPLEVTEKYA
-146 SRMRLCFTEAAAYL
+146 NQMRLSFTEAAAYL
-160 KYFDEIEDTETRG
+160 KYFEEIEDTETRG
-173 YILRSRANMSL
+173 YMLRSRANMSL
-184 GGFKSPGE
+184 GSFKSSGE
-192 KIRLVRETLC
+192 KIRLVRDTLC
-202 VMQDA
+202 IMQDET
-207 SYRETEPDLP
+207 YRQTEPDLP
-217 WDRYLYMTHQQM
+217 WERYLYMTHQQM

-238 HVMSSEDMASIMESA
+238 QVMSPEDMAWIMESA
-253 YIVYHRRLEEA
+253 YIVYHQRLEEA
-264 AAAGEPAPLRWAF
+264 AASGGHTPLRWAF

-293 LMARVEKLLD
+293 LMARIEKLMD
-303 RADPADHSPEGMYGI
+303 QADPADVSPDGMYGI

-329 EQNPERIPARASYVE
+329 EQNPERIPAKASYLE
-344 ALYRRAMDYADAFPT
+344 GLYQRALEYAGRFPAQ
-359 KEDEKL
+359 EDEKL

-377 ETEGGVP
+377 ETKGGVP
-384 YGEYLQKLLLRFA
+384 YGVYLQKLLLRFA
-397 PEVYLHSR
+397 PEAYLHSR

-414 CGLIMEEEPS
+414 CGLIMEEEPT

-431 FRRMDDPGA
+431 FRQIDDPEA
-440 KRRQVLEDAMTC
+440 KRRQVLDDAMTC

-465 LYTRTARQ
+465 LYSRTARQ

-516 NHGYPEEYR
+516 SHGYPEAYR

-586 KRVAALIRE
+586 KQVAALIWD
-595 AFETGRSE
+595 AFERGRKE
-603 AYRRMYERGNDERIP
+603 AYRRMYYQKDD
-618 GAGQ
+618 

>member
-8 YIENMREIA
+8 YIENIREIA
-17 ALTARKDPEGMTLEE
+17 ALTARKDPDGLTLEAYE
-32 YASRMRRDEAAA
+32 ARMRRDEAAA
-44 WEKVGRNMA
+44 WEKVGRNMT
-53 LLREGLFHA
+53 LLREGLFST
-62 LDHLFEADGEELR
+62 LDHLFEADQETLE

-83 LMGGRETQ
+83 LMGGKETQ
-91 DEGVFRLIHQ
+91 DEGVFRLIHR
-101 ALLSLARQR
+101 ALLSLARQKG
-110 RDRRAMIR
+110 DRRGMIR
-118 ELYWLGMGRY
+118 ELYWLGMGYY
-128 WLYSKLVC
+128 WLYSKLVG
-136 LPLEAVEKYA
+136 LPLESVEKYA
-146 SRMRLCFTEAAAYL
+146 NQMRLNFTEAAAYL
-160 KYFDEIEDTETRG
+160 KYFEEIEDTETRG
-173 YILRSRANMSL
+173 YMLRSRANMSL
-184 GGFKSPGE
+184 GSFKSSGE
-192 KIRLVRETLC
+192 KIRLVRDTLC
-202 VMQDA
+202 IMQDE
-207 SYRETEPDLP
+207 SYRQTEPDLP
-217 WDRYLYMTHQQM
+217 WERYLYMTHQQM

-238 HVMSSEDMASIMESA
+238 QVMSPEDMAWIMESA
-253 YIVYHRRLEEA
+253 YIVYHQRLEEA
-264 AAAGEPAPLRWAF
+264 AASGGHTPLRWAF

-293 LMARVEKLLD
+293 LMARIEKLMD
-303 RADPADHSPEGMYGI
+303 QVDPADVSPDGMYGI

-329 EQNPERIPARASYVE
+329 EQNPERIPAKASYLE
-344 ALYRRAMDYADAFPT
+344 GLYQRALEYAGRFPAQ
-359 KEDEKL
+359 EDEKL

-377 ETEGGVP
+377 ETQGGVP
-384 YGEYLQKLLLRFA
+384 YGVYLQKLLLRFA
-397 PEVYLHSR
+397 PEAYLHSR

-414 CGLIMEEEPS
+414 CGLIMEEEPT

-431 FRRMDDPGA
+431 FQQIDNPEA
-440 KRRQVLEDAMTC
+440 KRRQVLDDAMTC

-465 LYTRTARQ
+465 LYSRTARQ

-516 NHGYPEEYR
+516 SHGYPEAYR

-586 KRVAALIRE
+586 KQVAALIWD
-595 AFETGRSE
+595 AFERGRKE
-603 AYRRMYERGNDERIP
+603 AYRRMYYQKDD
-618 GAGQ
+618 Q

>member
-8 YIENMREIA
+8 YIENIREIA
-17 ALTARKDPEGMTLEE
+17 ALTARKDPDGLTLEAYE
-32 YASRMRRDEAAA
+32 ARMRRDEAAA
-44 WEKVGRNMA
+44 WEKVGRNMT
-53 LLREGLFHA
+53 LLREGLFST
-62 LDHLFEADGEELR
+62 LDHLFDADRETLE
-75 ELEEFASH
+75 ELEEFATH
-83 LMGGRETQ
+83 LMGGKETQ
-91 DEGVFRLIHQ
+91 DEGVFRLIHR
-101 ALLSLARQR
+101 ALLSLARQKG
-110 RDRRAMIR
+110 DRCGMIR
-118 ELYWLGMGRY
+118 ELYWLGMGYY
-128 WLYSKLVC
+128 WLYSKLVG
-136 LPLEAVEKYA
+136 LPLEVTEKYA
-146 SRMRLCFTEAAAYL
+146 NQMRLSFTEAAAYL
-160 KYFDEIEDTETRG
+160 KYFEEIEDTETRG
-173 YILRSRANMSL
+173 YMLRSRANMSL
-184 GGFKSPGE
+184 GSFKSSGE
-192 KIRLVRETLC
+192 KIRLVRDTLC
-202 VMQDA
+202 IMQDE
-207 SYRETEPDLP
+207 SYRQTEPDLP
-217 WDRYLYMTHQQM
+217 WERYLYMTHQQM

-238 HVMSSEDMASIMESA
+238 QVMSPEDMAWIMESA
-253 YIVYHRRLEEA
+253 YIVYHQRLEEA
-264 AAAGEPAPLRWAF
+264 VASGGHTPLRWAF

-293 LMARVEKLLD
+293 LMARIEKLMD
-303 RADPADHSPEGMYGI
+303 QADPADVSPDGMYGI

-329 EQNPERIPARASYVE
+329 EQNPERIPAKASYLE
-344 ALYRRAMDYADAFPT
+344 GLYQRALEYAGRFPAQ
-359 KEDEKL
+359 EDEKL

-377 ETEGGVP
+377 ETQGGVP
-384 YGEYLQKLLLRFA
+384 YGVYLQKLLLRFA
-397 PEVYLHSR
+397 PEAYLHSR

-414 CGLIMEEEPS
+414 CGLIMEEEPT

-431 FRRMDDPGA
+431 FRQIDDPEA
-440 KRRQVLEDAMTC
+440 KRRQVLDDAMTC

-465 LYTRTARQ
+465 LYSRTARQ

-516 NHGYPEEYR
+516 SHGYPEAYR

-586 KRVAALIRE
+586 KQVAALIWD
-595 AFETGRSE
+595 AFERGRKE
-603 AYRRMYERGNDERIP
+603 AYRRMYYQKD
-618 GAGQ
+618 A

>member
-8 YIENMREIA
+8 YIENIREIA
-17 ALTARKDPEGMTLEE
+17 ALTARKDPDGLTLEAYE
-32 YASRMRRDEAAA
+32 ARMRRDEAAA

-53 LLREGLFHA
+53 LLREGLFST
-62 LDHLFEADGEELR
+62 LDHLFEADQETLE

-83 LMGGRETQ
+83 LMGGKETQ
-91 DEGVFRLIHQ
+91 DEGVFRLIHR
-101 ALLSLARQR
+101 ALLSLARQKG
-110 RDRRAMIR
+110 DRRGMIR
-118 ELYWLGMGRY
+118 ELYWLGMGYY
-128 WLYSKLVC
+128 WLYSKLVG
-136 LPLEAVEKYA
+136 LPLETVEKYA
-146 SRMRLCFTEAAAYL
+146 NQMRLNFTEAAAYL
-160 KYFDEIEDTETRG
+160 KYFEEIEDTETRG
-173 YILRSRANMSL
+173 YMLRSRANMSL
-184 GGFKSPGE
+184 GSFKSSGE
-192 KIRLVRETLC
+192 KIRLVRDTLC
-202 VMQDA
+202 IMQDET
-207 SYRETEPDLP
+207 YRQTEPDLP
-217 WDRYLYMTHQQM
+217 WERYLYMTHQQM

-238 HVMSSEDMASIMESA
+238 QVMSPEDMAWIMESA
-253 YIVYHRRLEEA
+253 YIVYHQRLEEA
-264 AAAGEPAPLRWAF
+264 AASGGHAPLRWAF

-293 LMARVEKLLD
+293 LMARIEKLMD
-303 RADPADHSPEGMYGI
+303 QADPADVSPDGMYGI

-329 EQNPERIPARASYVE
+329 EQNPERIPAKASYLE
-344 ALYRRAMDYADAFPT
+344 GLYQRALEYAGRFPAQ
-359 KEDEKL
+359 EDEKL

-377 ETEGGVP
+377 ETKGGVP
-384 YGEYLQKLLLRFA
+384 YGVYLQKLLLRFA
-397 PEVYLHSR
+397 PEAYLHSR

-414 CGLIMEEEPS
+414 CGLIMEEEPT

-431 FRRMDDPGA
+431 FQQIDDPEA
-440 KRRQVLEDAMTC
+440 KRRQVLDDAMTC

-465 LYTRTARQ
+465 LYSRTARQ

-516 NHGYPEEYR
+516 SHGYPEAYR

-586 KRVAALIRE
+586 KQVAALIWD
-595 AFETGRSE
+595 AFERGRKE
-603 AYRRMYERGNDERIP
+603 AYRRMYYQKDD
-618 GAGQ
+618 

>member
-8 YIENMREIA
+8 YIENIREIA
-17 ALTARKDPEGMTLEE
+17 ALTARKDPDGLTLEAYE
-32 YASRMRRDEAAA
+32 ARMRRDEAAA
-44 WEKVGRNMA
+44 WEKVGRNMT
-53 LLREGLFHA
+53 LLREGLFST
-62 LDHLFEADGEELR
+62 LDHLFDADRKTLE
-75 ELEEFASH
+75 ELEEFATH
-83 LMGGRETQ
+83 LMGGKETQ
-91 DEGVFRLIHQ
+91 DEGVFRLIHR
-101 ALLSLARQR
+101 ALLSLARQKG
-110 RDRRAMIR
+110 DRYGMIR
-118 ELYWLGMGRY
+118 ELYWLGMGYY
-128 WLYSKLVC
+128 WLYSKLVG
-136 LPLEAVEKYA
+136 LPLEVTEKYA
-146 SRMRLCFTEAAAYL
+146 NQMRLSFTEAAAYL
-160 KYFDEIEDTETRG
+160 KYFEEIEDTETRG
-173 YILRSRANMSL
+173 YMLRSRANMSL
-184 GGFKSPGE
+184 GSFKSSGE
-192 KIRLVRETLC
+192 KIRLVRDTLC
-202 VMQDA
+202 IMQDET
-207 SYRETEPDLP
+207 YRQTEPDLP
-217 WDRYLYMTHQQM
+217 WERYLYMTHQQM

-238 HVMSSEDMASIMESA
+238 QVMSPEDMAWIMESA
-253 YIVYHRRLEEA
+253 YIVYHQRLEEA
-264 AAAGEPAPLRWAF
+264 AASGGHTPLRWAF

-293 LMARVEKLLD
+293 LMARIEKLMD
-303 RADPADHSPEGMYGI
+303 QADPADVSPDGMYGI

-329 EQNPERIPARASYVE
+329 EQNPERIPAKASYLE
-344 ALYRRAMDYADAFPT
+344 GLYQRALEYAGRFPAQ
-359 KEDEKL
+359 EDEKL

-377 ETEGGVP
+377 ETQGGVP
-384 YGEYLQKLLLRFA
+384 YGVYLQKLLLRFA
-397 PEVYLHSR
+397 PEAYLHSR

-414 CGLIMEEEPS
+414 CGLIMEEEPT

-431 FRRMDDPGA
+431 FRQIDDPEA
-440 KRRQVLEDAMTC
+440 KRRQVLDDAMTC

-465 LYTRTARQ
+465 LYSRTARQ

-516 NHGYPEEYR
+516 SHGYPEAYR

-586 KRVAALIRE
+586 KQVAALIWD
-595 AFETGRSE
+595 AFERGRKE
-603 AYRRMYERGNDERIP
+603 AYRRMYYQKD
-618 GAGQ
+618 A

>member
-8 YIENMREIA
+8 YIENIREIA
-17 ALTARKDPEGMTLEE
+17 ALTARKDPDGLTLEAYE
-32 YASRMRRDEAAA
+32 ARMRRDEAAA
-44 WEKVGRNMA
+44 WEKVGRNMT
-53 LLREGLFHA
+53 LLREGLFST
-62 LDHLFEADGEELR
+62 LDHLFDADQETLQ
-75 ELEEFASH
+75 ELEEFATH
-83 LMGGRETQ
+83 LMGGKETQ
-91 DEGVFRLIHQ
+91 DEGVFRLIHR
-101 ALLSLARQR
+101 ALLSLARQKG
-110 RDRRAMIR
+110 DRCGMIR
-118 ELYWLGMGRY
+118 ELYWLGMGYY
-128 WLYSKLVC
+128 WLYSKLVG
-136 LPLEAVEKYA
+136 LPLEVTEKYA
-146 SRMRLCFTEAAAYL
+146 NQMRLSFTEAAAYL
-160 KYFDEIEDTETRG
+160 KYFEEIEDTETRG
-173 YILRSRANMSL
+173 YMLRSRANMSL
-184 GGFKSPGE
+184 GSFKSSGE
-192 KIRLVRETLC
+192 KIRLVRDTLC
-202 VMQDA
+202 IMQDE
-207 SYRETEPDLP
+207 SYRQTEADLP
-217 WDRYLYMTHQQM
+217 WERYLYMTHQQM

-238 HVMSSEDMASIMESA
+238 QVMSPEDMAWIMESA
-253 YIVYHRRLEEA
+253 YIVYHQRLEEA
-264 AAAGEPAPLRWAF
+264 AASGGHTPLRWAF

-293 LMARVEKLLD
+293 LMARIEKLMD
-303 RADPADHSPEGMYGI
+303 QADPADVSPDGMYGI

-329 EQNPERIPARASYVE
+329 EQNPERIPAKASYLE
-344 ALYRRAMDYADAFPT
+344 GLYQRALEYAGRFPAQ
-359 KEDEKL
+359 EDEKL

-377 ETEGGVP
+377 ETQGGVP
-384 YGEYLQKLLLRFA
+384 YGVYLQKLLLRFA
-397 PEVYLHSR
+397 PEAYLHSR

-414 CGLIMEEEPS
+414 CGLIMEEEPT

-431 FRRMDDPGA
+431 FRQIDDPEA
-440 KRRQVLEDAMTC
+440 KRRQVLDDAMTC

-465 LYTRTARQ
+465 LYSRTARQ

-516 NHGYPEEYR
+516 SHGYPEAYR

-586 KRVAALIRE
+586 KQVAALIWD
-595 AFETGRSE
+595 AFERGRKE
-603 AYRRMYERGNDERIP
+603 AYRRMYYQKDD
-618 GAGQ
+618 

>member
-8 YIENMREIA
+8 YIENIREIA
-17 ALTARKDPEGMTLEE
+17 ALTARKDPDGLTLEAYE
-32 YASRMRRDEAAA
+32 ARMRRDEAAA
-44 WEKVGRNMA
+44 WEKVERNMT
-53 LLREGLFHA
+53 LLREGLFST
-62 LDHLFEADGEELR
+62 LDHLFDADRETLE
-75 ELEEFASH
+75 ELEEFATH
-83 LMGGRETQ
+83 LMGGKETQ
-91 DEGVFRLIHQ
+91 DEGVFRLIHR
-101 ALLSLARQR
+101 ALLSLARQKG
-110 RDRRAMIR
+110 DRCGMIR
-118 ELYWLGMGRY
+118 ELYWLGMGYY
-128 WLYSKLVC
+128 WLYSKLVG
-136 LPLEAVEKYA
+136 LPLEVTEKYA
-146 SRMRLCFTEAAAYL
+146 NQMRLSFTEAAAYL
-160 KYFDEIEDTETRG
+160 KYFEEIEDTETRG
-173 YILRSRANMSL
+173 YMLRSRANMSL
-184 GGFKSPGE
+184 GSFKSSGE
-192 KIRLVRETLC
+192 KIRLVRDTLC
-202 VMQDA
+202 IMQDET
-207 SYRETEPDLP
+207 YRQTEPDLP
-217 WDRYLYMTHQQM
+217 WERYLYMTHQQM

-238 HVMSSEDMASIMESA
+238 QVMSPEDMAWIMESA
-253 YIVYHRRLEEA
+253 YIVYHQRLEEA
-264 AAAGEPAPLRWAF
+264 AASGGHTPLRWAF

-293 LMARVEKLLD
+293 LMARIEKLMD
-303 RADPADHSPEGMYGI
+303 QADPADVSPDGMYGI

-329 EQNPERIPARASYVE
+329 EQNPERIPAKASYLE
-344 ALYRRAMDYADAFPT
+344 GLYQRALEYAGRFPAQ
-359 KEDEKL
+359 EDEKL

-377 ETEGGVP
+377 ETQGGVP
-384 YGEYLQKLLLRFA
+384 YGVYLQKLLLRFA
-397 PEVYLHSR
+397 PEAYLHSR

-414 CGLIMEEEPS
+414 CGLIMEEEPT

-431 FRRMDDPGA
+431 FRQIDDPEA
-440 KRRQVLEDAMTC
+440 KRRQVLDDAMTC

-465 LYTRTARQ
+465 LYSRTARQ

-516 NHGYPEEYR
+516 SHGYPEAYR

-586 KRVAALIRE
+586 KQVAALIWD
-595 AFETGRSE
+595 AFERGRKE
-603 AYRRMYERGNDERIP
+603 AYRRMYYQKDD
-618 GAGQ
+618 